1 MRLGPVGN
9 PNGQPRPQPR
19 GRIERTAMNRFGTL
33 DNQRNEP
40 ENYDSAL
47 GRAIALWGMG
57 RSISMALAAELIEQ
71 GYDLPSLEARH
82 SR

>member
-1 MRLGPVGN
+1 
-9 PNGQPRPQPR
+9 
-19 GRIERTAMNRFGTL
+19 MNRFGTA